1 MIPYVEQV
9 LNGEI
14 LVGKKIK
21 QACQRFKRDIE
32 RSKSDDFPYY
42 YDEQQ
47 AKKACDFIEMLPKTD
62 GSTLK
67 LLPFQAWLFSE
78 LYGWREKSTGFR
90 RYDRAFISMARK
102 SSKTYCAAGMAALG
116 LLMEKTPAQN
126 RQVLFVSNAL
136 SQAKL
141 GYDMLSSELRQVRN
155 KSKYMRQRLEVQKQ
169 AITDLETGSY
179 AKALSSDNNILD
191 GYAGTTVVIDEY
203 HAAKDNKTYNVLKS
217 GQAQEPNSLL
227 AVISTSGLNLN
238 CPMKNEYD
246 MLSEVLDGKSQADRY
261 FIAIWELDDREEVY
275 DQNNWIKANP
285 IFSEPSIKKRM
296 TEKIQADVDLAIKHN
311 SLIPVLVKNFNM
323 WLQASED
330 SYISADDWDAGKSEP
345 IPNLENK
352 DVYIGVDLSKS
363 NDLTAVS
370 WIIPTGEGEFYVDSH
385 AWVGTKY
392 GLDSKIKRDGI
403 DYRSMEQLGQ
413 CTITR
418 LDSGIIDYDEVFEF
432 IQELIGKY
440 NLTVKAIA
448 YDPYNFDA
456 LLTKFEK
463 EDYPLFEV
471 RQGTKTLN
479 TPTRDF
485 REKLFDKKIKHNG
498 NQILAYAVNN
508 AVLKTDNNGWQID
521 KARNSNRID
530 PIAALINA
538 YVSAMDYYDEQEA
551 NQRAN
556 EYYGSAEFSF

>member
-275 DQNNWIKANP
+275 DQDNWIKANP

-311 SLIPVLVKNFNM
+311 NLIPVLVKNFNM

-370 WIIPTGEGEFYVDSH
+370 WIIPTGEGQFYVDSH
-385 AWVGTKY
+385 SWVGTKY

-403 DYRSMEQLGQ
+403 DYRSMEQLGE

-448 YDPYNFDA
+448 YDPYNFDT

-551 NQRAN
+551 SQHAN
-556 EYYGSAEFSF
+556 EYYESAEFSF